1 MMHKILIVDRKLQR
15 EGWQEKE
22 GECLKGAFKT
32 LGHDVII
39 AGKGY
44 ENDELKIVDLS
55 KDRDFCIITENYW
68 DDWSWWNWKLI
79 DIPKYMWA
87 IDYHTHLFGHH
98 VVNFVQNTDL
108 AGIFVIDSDLIE
120 YMEYTTG
127 KKHHYLPYATS
138 PIHHEVSCEKD
149 INVSFIGS
157 PYKERQELF
166 PNSTQWINGVFGE
179 DYYKAIS
186 RSKINLN
193 WSPTNGI
200 NGKVFEIIGCK
211 GFLLTNRTKDT
222 TLSLNNHVITYGS
235 KDDLEEKV
243 KFYLSNEEERNRQ
256 RIALWSYVKANHMY
270 KNRAE
275 EIVEVVNK

>member
-1 MMHKILIVDRKLQR
+1 MKILIVDRKLQR

-22 GECLKGAFKT
+22 GECLKDAFKA

-55 KDRDFCIITENYW
+55 KGRDFCIITENYW

-127 KKHHYLPYATS
+127 KKHHYLPYAAS
-138 PIHHEVSCEKD
+138 PIHHEVDCEKD
-149 INVSFIGS
+149 IDVSFIGS

-166 PNSTQWINGVFGE
+166 PNNTQWINGVFGE

-235 KDDLEEKV
+235 KDDLEEKA
-243 KFYLSNEEERNRQ
+243 KFYLSNEIERNRQ

-270 KNRAE
+270 TNRAE
-275 EIVEVVNK
+275 EILEVVNK